1 MTQFYREYPRLFEI
15 GQQPVAQLLGT
26 IAGRRSNSGQD
37 DLKGQQS
44 VADIHALVRT
54 LSWTVNILLIQ
65 KVKDLEIRKWH
76 MRACIEQGWGRDILA
91 VMIKS
96 NAHERQGA
104 AVTNFD
110 TPISKKGTC
119 CFGRLHPAQKT
130 GRD

>member
-1 MTQFYREYPRLFEI
+1 LPD
-15 GQQPVAQLLGT
+15 T
-26 IAGRRSNSGQD
+26 IAGRKSNSAQD
-37 DLKGQQS
+37 DLKGQQP
-44 VADIHALVRT
+44 VADIHALVRA

-65 KVKDLEIRKWH
+65 KVKDLDIRKWY

-110 TPISKKGTC
+110 M
-119 CFGRLHPAQKT
+119 RLPQPHAKLAQDTLKDPYIFDFLT
-130 GRD
+130 LDNR